1 MQTAPTPNTRNEIQV
16 DLEFTPNPDTLKY
29 ATNVTLIPAGTANFT
44 SLEMAKG
51 KSLLAEELFENPLI
65 SAVMIGKNFVTIT
78 TKNQDNLDT
87 LNQEIINKIKEFIV
101 SGRQIVMPQTAPAST
116 TPKSE
121 IEKKIIEILDA
132 EIRPAVAMDGGDISF
147 EKFED
152 GFVYLKMQGSCS
164 GCPSSM
170 MTLKMGVE
178 TRLKDAIP
186 EIVEVIP
193 V

>member
-1 MQTAPTPNTRNEIQV
+1 MQTAAQNDISVN
-16 DLEFTPNPDTLKY
+16 LEFTPNPDTLKY
-29 ATNVTLIPAGTANFT
+29 ATNMTLLPSGAANFV
-44 SLEMAKG
+44 SLEAAKG
-51 KSLLAEELFENPLI
+51 KSLLAEELFQNSKI
-65 SAVMIGKNFVTIT
+65 SAVMIGKDFVTVT
-78 TKNQDNLDT
+78 VKDQSELET
-87 LNQEIINKIKEFIV
+87 LNQGIIETIRNFLL
-101 SGRQIVMPQTAPAST
+101 SGRQIVLPQDSATSGGMAKT
-116 TPKSE
+116 E

-147 EKFED
+147 EKYED
-152 GFVYLKMQGSCS
+152 GFVYLRMQGSCA

-186 EIVEVIP
+186 EIQEVIP